1 MLIHGH
7 MSHAM
12 MQTKIIPLV
21 KNKCGKLS
29 DKNNYRPV
37 AIANSLSK
45 VFELFV
51 RCEIVRVS
59 CAPCTINLVSSLVTL
74 WGCVYMHYMN
84 SLTTI
89 KTNALTNVYMTFFY
103 ANKAFDRINHR
114 LLFDKLLK
122 RQMTYYIVRI
132 LLYWYP

>member
-1 MLIHGH
+1 
-7 MSHAM
+7 M

-51 RCEIVRVS
+51 LKRCEIVRYS
-59 CAPCTINLVSSLVTL
+59 CGPWTINLVSSLITL

-84 SLTTI
+84 TLTTI
-89 KTNALTNVYMTFFY
+89 KINALTNVYMTFF
-103 ANKAFDRINHR
+103 DRINHW

-122 RQMTYYIVRI
+122 RQMPCYIVRI